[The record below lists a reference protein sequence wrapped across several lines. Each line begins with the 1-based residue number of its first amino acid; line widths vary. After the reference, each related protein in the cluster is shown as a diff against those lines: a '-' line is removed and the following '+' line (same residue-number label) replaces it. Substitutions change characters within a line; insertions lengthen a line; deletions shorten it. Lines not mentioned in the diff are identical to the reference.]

1 MTEYK
6 TETGFFPAEGQG
18 AVRRLGAAALLI
30 LALCALLTIP
40 AFAAAQSM
48 PLPYGQIK
56 FDDVRAEGT
65 VSCEG
70 GTLTVYAMAPGT
82 FLKKYGISP
91 DTFITVYSCT
101 VNGGSAELGGVRFQ
115 RDAAYFTENGLPFAD
130 ETYWSYYF
138 DPKDLG
144 VYRCIEIRE
153 KDLDEAPVRFV
164 MHCVASVPKPA
175 ANQCGDRV
183 TWTLENGTL
192 TIRGDGPMYDYYDEV
207 LDPDHAALEPVSP
220 PWIDREEEITAVV
233 VEDGVTGIGDASLQ
247 FVPRSDAPQMEA
259 LTLPDSVERV
269 GARAFFGNVYMK
281 LNGDRLPA
289 SLRVIDRS
297 AFGMCEMYF
306 TFDELPSGVRF
317 IGPSAFFDCGCLRG
331 TLHIPQ
337 GVRSIPSG
345 AFQWVP
351 GLESV
356 VIPDG
361 VRSIGASAFSGC
373 GGLKS
378 VTIPVSVSSIG
389 DYAFPGGLQ
398 DVWYGGTE
406 AQWNA
411 LVPDAAKIG
420 LSGSVTVH
428 FTEGGSLTDG
438 ARAVLWAVDR
448 STGKVTVTGGLEAGE
463 TVYLVSYDARGRL
476 IGLSAVTVP
485 GGSAKLAAD
494 FDRAKLIWTGA
505 DGAPRSEHGELQ
517 QAAEG

>member
-1 MTEYK
+1 MVPRCEGPRWSYTVERFEDVSEMCFPDEDYDFD
-6 TETGFFPAEGQG
+6 TMSETGVF
-18 AVRRLGAAALLI
+18 LGAYEADRCVGLAI
-30 LALCALLTIP
+30 LQRGFFRYMYLYDLKV
-40 AFAAAQSM
+40 
-48 PLPYGQIK
+48 G
-56 FDDVRAEGT
+56 RA
-65 VSCEG
+65 
-70 GTLTVYAMAPGT
+70 
-82 FLKKYGISP
+82 
-91 DTFITVYSCT
+91 
-101 VNGGSAELGGVRFQ
+101 
-115 RDAAYFTENGLPFAD
+115 
-130 ETYWSYYF
+130 W
-138 DPKDLG
+138 
-144 VYRCIEIRE
+144 
-153 KDLDEAPVRFV
+153 
-164 MHCVASVPKPA
+164 
-175 ANQCGDRV
+175 
-183 TWTLENGTL
+183 
-192 TIRGDGPMYDYYDEV
+192 RGKG
-207 LDPDHAALEPVSP
+207 
-220 PWIDREEEITAVV
+220 
-233 VEDGVTGIGDASLQ
+233 
-247 FVPRSDAPQMEA
+247 
-259 LTLPDSVERV
+259 V

-289 SLRVIDRS
+289 SLRVIDRG

-306 TFDELPSGVRF
+306 TFDELPSGVRY
-317 IGPSAFFDCGCLRG
+317 IGPSAFFDCWCLWG

-378 VTIPVSVSSIG
+378 VTIPVSVVSIG

-398 DVWYGGTE
+398 DVWYGGAE

-411 LVPDAAKIG
+411 LVPGAAKIG

-438 ARAVLWAVDR
+438 VRAVLWAVDR
-448 STGKVTVTGGLEAGE
+448 STGKVTVTGGLDAGE
-463 TVYLVSYDARGRL
+463 TVYVVSYDARGRL
-476 IGLSAVTVP
+476 IGLSAVSVP

-505 DGAPRSEHGELQ
+505 DGAPRSEHGALQ